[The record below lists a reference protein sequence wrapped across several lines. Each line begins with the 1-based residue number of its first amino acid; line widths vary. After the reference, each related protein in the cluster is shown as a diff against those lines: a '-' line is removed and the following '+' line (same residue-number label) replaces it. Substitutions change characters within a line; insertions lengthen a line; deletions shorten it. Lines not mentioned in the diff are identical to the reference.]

1 MVDLVSSLQPQPVTL
16 RKTLTP
22 LLCVSLITA
31 HIYSISA
38 SAGQEDIWDRFAVF
52 LHGVGIGLNISVI
65 IGLALSISQ
74 AF

>member
-16 RKTLTP
+16 RKTSTL

-31 HIYSISA
+31 HIYSITA
-38 SAGQEDIWDRFAVF
+38 ADGQEDIWDRFAVF